1 MNDKRVLVTGA
12 SGMLGEAIL
21 QVLAEK
27 QANILATDIATTEP
41 NISYLDIRDIN
52 HCNKICHEF
61 RPNIVI
67 HLGALVDLEYCE
79 LNADNAWLTNALGT
93 ENIALLSKKYGAQ
106 MVYISTAGVFDGDKD
121 VYNDFDT
128 PNPLGIYAKSKYYS
142 EVFVQQYLSEY
153 YIFRAGWMM
162 GGGVSK
168 DKKFINKIYKKI
180 CSGVNELFIVEDKLG
195 TPTYTYDFARNI
207 FIVIELG
214 YFGLYNQVSLGGGS
228 RYDVAEEFINLLGLQ
243 SIIKLNKVGSAYFSQ
258 EFFAPRPQ
266 SEKLINLKLES
277 RGLNQMRHW
286 KDCLKEYS
294 KVFLNHYG
302 KI

>member
-1 MNDKRVLVTGA
+1 
-12 SGMLGEAIL
+12 
-21 QVLAEK
+21 
-27 QANILATDIATTEP
+27 
-41 NISYLDIRDIN
+41 
-52 HCNKICHEF
+52 
-61 RPNIVI
+61 
-67 HLGALVDLEYCE
+67 
-79 LNADNAWLTNALGT
+79 
-93 ENIALLSKKYGAQ
+93 
-106 MVYISTAGVFDGDKD
+106 
-121 VYNDFDT
+121 
-128 PNPLGIYAKSKYYS
+128 
-142 EVFVQQYLSEY
+142 
-153 YIFRAGWMM
+153 
-162 GGGVSK
+162 
-168 DKKFINKIYKKI
+168 
-180 CSGVNELFIVEDKLG
+180 
-195 TPTYTYDFARNI
+195 
-207 FIVIELG
+207 LG

>member
-52 HCNKICHEF
+52 HCNKIFHEF

-128 PNPLGIYAKSKYYS
+128 PNPLGIYAKSKYYG

-207 FIVIELG
+207 FIVIE
-214 YFGLYNQVSLGGGS
+214 
-228 RYDVAEEFINLLGLQ
+228 
-243 SIIKLNKVGSAYFSQ
+243 
-258 EFFAPRPQ
+258 
-266 SEKLINLKLES
+266 
-277 RGLNQMRHW
+277 
-286 KDCLKEYS
+286 
-294 KVFLNHYG
+294 
-302 KI
+302 